1 MNTLTPMQAQLR
13 MAKHSP
19 LYKQAVLYGVSEE
32 NGAAVYDAEGQMQYD
47 RISQTYG
54 YVDRTKETNLT
65 VAASYEGSHRV
76 TIVSDVA
83 PNGFALIL
91 LDGVFY
97 AVLSV
102 HAGDVL
108 GVSLTLDCTSLPA
121 DEPPNIRNA

>member
-1 MNTLTPMQAQLR
+1 MNKLTPMQAQLR

-19 LYKQAVLYGVSEE
+19 LYKHAVLYGVSED
-32 NGAAVYDAEGQMQYD
+32 NGTTVYDAEGQMQYD

-65 VAASYEGSHRV
+65 VAASYEGSHRI

-83 PNGFALIL
+83 PNGLAIVL
-91 LDGVFY
+91 LDGVFNS
-97 AVLSV
+97 VLSV

-108 GVSLTLDCTSLPA
+108 GVSTTLDCVSLPA
-121 DEPPNIRNA
+121 DEPPNIRIA